1 MAFTVK
7 DFADLRRVLV
17 THPEWRVELRQLV
30 LTDDLLTLP
39 AIVRELAQAQ
49 KRTEQRVEELAQA
62 QARTEQRLQDLQVTI
77 RELAEAQKRT
87 GLHLE
92 ELTHKIAALTGE
104 MKFAKDRLGDL
115 LEWRLEARYRDKPSV
130 FFGRWLRPAIVVPFE
145 SLREALEAHLT
156 EDEVEEVM
164 CLDLVVH
171 GRARRIPE
179 NPEVWLALEISGAI
193 DPDDVERVE
202 RRAALLRKAGYRA
215 VPVVAG
221 EGVIPEATQRLEG
234 MPIVLML
241 DGRSQG
247 WEQAFAA
254 A

>member
-39 AIVRELAQAQ
+39 AAMR
-49 KRTEQRVEELAQA
+49 ELAQA
-62 QARTEQRLQDLQVTI
+62 QARTEQRVA
-77 RELAEAQKRT
+77 ELAQAQARTEARLEALVARVDELAQKI
-87 GLHLE
+87 
-92 ELTHKIAALTGE
+92 ELLIGEIRALTGE
-104 MKFAKDRLGDL
+104 MKWAKDRLGQL
-115 LEWRLEARYRDKPSV
+115 LGWRLETRYHDKPSV
-130 FFGRWLRPAIVVPFE
+130 FFGRWLRSPVAVPFE
-145 SLREALEAHLT
+145 SLREMLEAHLT
-156 EDEVEEVM
+156 EDEVEQVM
-164 CLDLVVH
+164 RLDLVVRGH
-171 GRARRIPE
+171 ARRIPE

-193 DPDDVERVE
+193 DPEDVERVQE
-202 RRAALLRKAGYRA
+202 RTALLRKAGLRA
-215 VPVVAG
+215 VAVVAG
-221 EGVIPEATQRLEG
+221 EGVIPSATSRLEG
-234 MPIVLML
+234 LPIVLML

>member
-7 DFADLRRVLV
+7 DFADLRRLLT

-39 AIVRELAQAQ
+39 AVLRELVQVQ
-49 KRTEQRVEELAQA
+49 TRTEVRLEALTARVEELAQA
-62 QARTEQRLQDLQVTI
+62 QQRTEQRVT
-77 RELAEAQKRT
+77 ELVAAQERT
-87 GLHLE
+87 E
-92 ELTHKIAALTGE
+92 QKIGVLIDE
-104 MKFAKDRLGDL
+104 MKFAKDRLGEL
-115 LEWRLEARYRDKPSV
+115 LGWQLEARYRDKPSV
-130 FFGRWLRPAIVVPFE
+130 FFGRWLRPAVVVPFE
-145 SLREALEAHLT
+145 SLRETLEAHLT

-164 CLDLVVH
+164 RLDLVVQ

-193 DPDDVERVE
+193 DTEDVERVQ
-202 RRAALLRKAGYRA
+202 RRAALLRKAGCRA

-221 EGVIPEATQRLEG
+221 EGVIPAATMRLEG

-247 WEQAFAA
+247 WEQAFAVA
-254 A
+254 